1 MVAAGGYSL
10 QAPGGGAMVPCRA
23 HVRHVVTDDR
33 MVRRGQGRVLMGRVR
48 ADAGAESVEE
58 MACLATVTA
67 VPFYGALGFVLRGAR
82 VITLA
87 PGITFAV
94 VEMRRGPGDLRQG

>member
-33 MVRRGQGRVLMGRVR
+33 MVRRGPG
-48 ADAGAESVEE
+48 AGAD
-58 MACLATVTA
+58 
-67 VPFYGALGFVLRGAR
+67 GALGFVLRGAR
-82 VITLA
+82 VIPLA

-94 VEMRRGPGDLRQG
+94 VEIRRGLGDLRQG